1 MTRTV
6 EYGLIKRLNTATSV
20 TTYTSGRIGVRA
32 EEAKGFP
39 AVALRR
45 VSTNR
50 VHAMTVDDSL
60 QQVRIQV
67 DCYASGYVT
76 AKSLA
81 SAVKA
86 RLSRFSG
93 TVTGEVIQDVL
104 LQNEMD
110 LEEDRGEDG
119 RLWRVMQDYFV
130 WHEE

>member
-6 EYGLIKRLNTATSV
+6 EYGLIKRLNTATTV
-20 TTYTSGRIGVRA
+20 TSLASGRIGVRA

-45 VSTNR
+45 VSTTR
-50 VHAMTVDDSL
+50 VSAMTQDDSL
-60 QQVRIQV
+60 QRVRVQV
-67 DCYASGYVT
+67 DCYATTYVSV
-76 AKSLA
+76 KSLA
-81 SAVKA
+81 NAVKS

-93 TVTGEVIQDVL
+93 TVTGEVIQDVI

-110 LEEDRGEDG
+110 LEEERGEDQ